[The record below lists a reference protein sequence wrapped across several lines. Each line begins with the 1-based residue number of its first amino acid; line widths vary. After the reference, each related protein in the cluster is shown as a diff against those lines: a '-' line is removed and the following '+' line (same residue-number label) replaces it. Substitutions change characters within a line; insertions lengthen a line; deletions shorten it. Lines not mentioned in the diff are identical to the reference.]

1 MLSKVPDGVYF
12 GFTKTELDTE
22 LARYKAAVKEA
33 SSRLSGASIGGQ
45 SFTFGPRAD
54 MSLEQWQIELQNALA
69 YFGDGE
75 FAPSPTQVVR
85 FRY

>member
-1 MLSKVPDGVYF
+1 MLSKVPHGVYF
-12 GFTKTELDTE
+12 QYTKAELDE
-22 LARYKAAVKEA
+22 QVIAYKAAVKEA
-33 SSRLSGASIGGQ
+33 SSRLTGASIGGQ
-45 SFTFGPRAD
+45 SFTFGPRGD

-69 YFGDGE
+69 YFGAAD